1 MILVDTLADWCYN
14 KHIDSNK
21 EREMGYRIVNDVLA
35 GYGARKGLEG
45 PFNIGGR
52 VLYYDVKEGSYYDPK
67 TDFYVPQEDVNYLHN
82 ELMRMLDR
90 VSI

>member
-1 MILVDTLADWCYN
+1 
-14 KHIDSNK
+14 
-21 EREMGYRIVNDVLA
+21 MGYRIVNDVLA
-35 GYGARKGLEG
+35 GYGPRKGLEG

-52 VLYYDVKEGSYYDPK
+52 VLYYDVKEGAYYDPK

-82 ELMRMLDR
+82 ELMRVLDR